1 MKLLVAYDDNNT
13 TARMMEQAVYRA
25 RKMDAFVYLVKTCP
39 PDITRNEIGSLESRL
54 NDLTEDLFTKNTID
68 YETHILVRGLAP
80 GEDIVRYASE
90 KQVDEIILGIKNRS
104 KVGKMLFGSTAQHI
118 ILEAHCPVI
127 CVK

>member
-13 TARMMEQAVYRA
+13 TAWMMEQAVYRA

-39 PDITRNEIGSLESRL
+39 PDI
-54 NDLTEDLFTKNTID
+54 
-68 YETHILVRGLAP
+68 
-80 GEDIVRYASE
+80 
-90 KQVDEIILGIKNRS
+90 
-104 KVGKMLFGSTAQHI
+104 